1 MKGGPGVAD
10 IGVIVASSTGN
21 AEGIKAVDNFV
32 KKYGAKA
39 ASIVSL
45 TKESALS
52 QEVANNVENYT
63 GIFFV
68 EDSME
73 SNMIDILRPSGV
85 DTLVLKSIKKVIDK
99 GGMVAGDSAIMVL

>member
-32 KKYGAKA
+32 QKYGAKA

-45 TKESALS
+45 TKAGASS
-52 QEVANNVENYT
+52 QDVANRVESYT

-68 EDSME
+68 DDSME
-73 SNMIDILRPSGV
+73 SNILDILRPSGV
-85 DTLVLKSIKKVIDK
+85 DTLVLQALKNVMNK
-99 GGMVAGDSAIMVL
+99 GGMIAGNSAIMV